1 MIDLQA
7 VKYAETW
14 AENALRSLDK
24 VETIEALDLWIL
36 GNRYHLADVER
47 AAPKA
52 WDKLRSR
59 LHARDQEIRER
70 IRQGVG

>member
-24 VETIEALDLWIL
+24 VETIAALDLWIL

-47 AAPKA
+47 AV
-52 WDKLRSR
+52 
-59 LHARDQEIRER
+59 REY
-70 IRQGVG
+70 V